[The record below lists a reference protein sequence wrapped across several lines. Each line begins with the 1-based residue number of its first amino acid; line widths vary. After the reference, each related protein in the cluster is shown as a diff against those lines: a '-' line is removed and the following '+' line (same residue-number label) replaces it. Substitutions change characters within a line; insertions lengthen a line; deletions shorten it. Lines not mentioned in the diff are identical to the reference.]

1 MGAGIMNPITYLK
14 LKREAKKRKQ
24 TAIVMLMHSGIIRS
38 AERTVRYAMT
48 PKEFKKMMQTEE
60 AV

>member
-1 MGAGIMNPITYLK
+1 MGAG
-14 LKREAKKRKQ
+14 KRKQ